1 VAAVRRC
8 VVSVID
14 ADGVSHSVEVQAATV
29 FEAAAAALVAFRAEG
44 WAAAALTPA
53 SVLRVSVPAPA
64 VIHEVPLKA
73 LERWARAPSTSPQ
86 AHLAKRLLRKT

>member
-1 VAAVRRC
+1 
-8 VVSVID
+8 VID

-29 FEAAAAALVAFRAEG
+29 FEAAAAALVAFRAER

-53 SVLRVSVPAPA
+53 SVLRVRVPAPA

-73 LERWARAPSTSPQ
+73 LERWAGAPSTSPQ